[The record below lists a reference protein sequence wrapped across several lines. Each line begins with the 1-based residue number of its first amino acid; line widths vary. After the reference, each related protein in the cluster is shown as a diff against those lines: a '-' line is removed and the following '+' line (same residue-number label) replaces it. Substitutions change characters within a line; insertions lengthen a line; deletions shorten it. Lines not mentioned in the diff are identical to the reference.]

1 MNRFLLLLFLL
12 SFGVGVIG
20 QDTESEAKFDF
31 YEEAL
36 FTARGNADL
45 NTAFQYLDSIE
56 YLGNKFQW
64 KANIIRVDLY
74 RFIEDSL
81 PVALQ
86 IIEDCIEHYKQYPED
101 NLLLYAYEMKLFVS
115 ESMRDV
121 AISIESIHEAIAI
134 AEATND
140 SAYFA
145 FFEKCL
151 GFFYLHNL
159 SDTSNALKHFNIA
172 LETALQCKDW
182 LFAALIS
189 GELIDYYLFVDNIPL
204 ARKFANL
211 SFVYASMLDSTD
223 SNHYGG
229 RIDRGEFFLVVK
241 EYQSAINDG
250 WILCKT
256 GVELGDYDN
265 VEWGAYLLTEA
276 YWKTGQIDSA
286 YHFAQIA
293 LDRLEGE
300 GGAYELKTQ
309 YYWSSKIYAAKGL
322 HKQALELLE
331 RFYDFEKQDYEKLEV
346 KAIARTLYEG
356 ELKRKELENEKIAL
370 NLSLAEE
377 HSNYKSMIILGTL
390 LLCLIILIYSVLL
403 YKKRQKAIQL
413 NKILA
418 ASNEVVLQQK
428 ELLVHNVASLKKD
441 LDSFQQDQA
450 NDTFYFSQ
458 SAIQLNFS
466 DIIYL
471 ESSNNYVLIHVVG
484 RTRPLLERIKM
495 IELVK
500 EFPSSI
506 FIKTHRSYYV
516 NKNHIVARPSKYQF
530 EMSTGISLSASRSCV
545 DNLEGILM

>member
-1 MNRFLLLLFLL
+1 MVKFLCIFLIL
-12 SFGVGVIG
+12 SLSLGIKA
-20 QDTESEAKFDF
+20 QDEVADSQFEL

-36 FTARGNADL
+36 FSARGNADL

-56 YLGNKFQW
+56 ALGNSYLW
-64 KANIIRVDLY
+64 KANLIRVDLY

-86 IIEDCIEHYKQYPED
+86 IAEKCIEHYKKYPKD
-101 NLLLYAYEMKLFVS
+101 DLLLYAYEMKLFVS

-121 AISIESIHEAIAI
+121 TISIESIHEAITI
-134 AEATND
+134 SKATND
-140 SAYFA
+140 SAYLS

-159 SDTSNALKHFNIA
+159 SDTTNALKHFNIA
-172 LETALQCKDW
+172 LETAIQSKDW
-182 LFAALIS
+182 FYASLVS
-189 GELIDYYLFVDNIPL
+189 GELVDYYLFVNHISF

-211 SFVYASMLDSTD
+211 CVTYSSKIDSTD

-241 EYQSAINDG
+241 EYQSAIHDG
-250 WILCKT
+250 WLLYKT
-256 GVELGDYDN
+256 GIELGNYDN
-265 VEWGAYLLTEA
+265 VVWGAYLLTEA
-276 YWKTGQIDSA
+276 YWKTGKIDSA
-286 YHFAQIA
+286 YYYAQIA

-322 HKQALELLE
+322 HKQALQLLE

-346 KAIARTLYEG
+346 KAIARTLYKE
-356 ELKRKELENEKIAL
+356 ELKQKELEKDKIAL
-370 NLSLAEE
+370 NLSLTEQQ
-377 HSNYKSMIILGTL
+377 SNFKSLIIAGIF
-390 LLCLIILIYSVLL
+390 LLCIIIFIYSVVL
-403 YKKRQKAIQL
+403 YKKRQQAIQL
-413 NKILA
+413 NRILA
-418 ASNEVVLQQK
+418 ASKEVVLQQK
-428 ELLVHNVASLKKD
+428 ELLVQNIETLKKD
-441 LDSFQQDQA
+441 LDNIQQDQT

-471 ESSNNYVLIHVVG
+471 ESSNNYVLIHIVG
-484 RTRPLLERIKM
+484 RPTPLLERIKM
-495 IELVK
+495 IELIK

-506 FIKTHRSYYV
+506 FIKAHRSYYV
-516 NKNHIVARPSKYQF
+516 NKNHMVARPSKYRF
-530 EMSTGISLSASRSCV
+530 EMSNGVLLNASRSCV
-545 DNLEGILM
+545 ENLNGILS